1 MNFNRVDVAYSLLLN
16 KNKSKILMVLNR
28 NNSWSLP
35 GGGVEKGETL
45 KQAAIREAKEETGY
59 DIDIDGIVSLNEA
72 FIDNNHIFFVVFKAS
87 LVQEPDQIPKEE
99 NILKVE
105 WIDLKTAD
113 TLMPYYPNGISS
125 LIDNSNAEYIIQK

>member
-1 MNFNRVDVAYSLLLN
+1 VDFNRVDVAYSLLLD
-16 KNKSKILMVLNR
+16 KSESKILMVLNR

-45 KQAAIREAKEETGY
+45 KQAVIRETKEETGY
-59 DIDIDGIVSLNEA
+59 DIDIDGIVSLNET
-72 FIDNNHIFFVVFKAS
+72 FIDDNHVFFVVFKAR
-87 LVQEPDQIPKEE
+87 LIQEPSQIPKEE

-113 TLMPYYPNGISS
+113 NLMPYYPNGISS
-125 LIDNSNAEYIIQK
+125 LINNSNAQYIIQR